1 MSNTL
6 RITIDI
12 TNYCNFNCI
21 YCSLGI
27 PYTHLLLPQ
36 KLTIHDV
43 KIITMYVNRYLSNYN
58 IDCCIRGGEPTL
70 HNEFDKIIKELTHI
84 KKLNNLILYTNGS
97 ISFTKYNINYC
108 VFNELR
114 ISVHVDEV
122 LNRQDYFNII
132 LNNINWLLSNNIVP
146 IIFIM
151 RSIKTKSDKLNQILN
166 TLSSIFIMNNI
177 KPTTIK
183 IVDANPTENYTN
195 TKYDYSKVDSIYN
208 QGYKEPVYYRRAIN
222 IIFDNCVTLFLIV

>member
-27 PYTHLLLPQ
+27 PYTHLLLPK

-84 KKLNNLILYTNGS
+84 
-97 ISFTKYNINYC
+97 
-108 VFNELR
+108 
-114 ISVHVDEV
+114 
-122 LNRQDYFNII
+122 
-132 LNNINWLLSNNIVP
+132 
-146 IIFIM
+146 
-151 RSIKTKSDKLNQILN
+151 
-166 TLSSIFIMNNI
+166 
-177 KPTTIK
+177 
-183 IVDANPTENYTN
+183 
-195 TKYDYSKVDSIYN
+195 
-208 QGYKEPVYYRRAIN
+208 
-222 IIFDNCVTLFLIV
+222 